1 MAEEKV
7 QLKEVYPV
15 PEKIKKMAFISGR
28 EAYDKLWKRSIEDPN
43 GFWSEIGKEYVEWFK
58 PFDKVMDYNFDI
70 KKGEI

>member
-15 PEKIKKMAFISGR
+15 PEKVKKMAFISGR

-43 GFWSEIGKEYVEWFK
+43 GFWSEIAKE
-58 PFDKVMDYNFDI
+58 
-70 KKGEI
+70 